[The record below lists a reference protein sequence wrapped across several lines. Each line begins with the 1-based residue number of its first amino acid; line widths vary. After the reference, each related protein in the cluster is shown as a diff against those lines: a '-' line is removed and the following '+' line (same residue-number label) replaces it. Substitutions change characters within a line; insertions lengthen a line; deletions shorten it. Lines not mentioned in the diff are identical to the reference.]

1 MRYLLELYT
10 AAGIVTLGP
19 FTTLDEARTYADGL
33 GAIRPL
39 FPPTVPAREL
49 IHATRAEVLTQIAA
63 QGTEPAKNT
72 RQDQPG
78 HANRTPPAI

>member
-49 IHATRAEVLTQIAA
+49 IHATRAEALAA
-63 QGTEPAKNT
+63 LDEK
-72 RQDQPG
+72 
-78 HANRTPPAI
+78 

>member
-39 FPPTVPAREL
+39 LPPTVPARDL
-49 IHATRAEVLTQIAA
+49 VHGTRADVLAMLD
-63 QGTEPAKNT
+63 KK
-72 RQDQPG
+72 
-78 HANRTPPAI
+78 

>member
-19 FTTLDEARTYADGL
+19 FTSLDEARTYADGL

-39 FPPTVPAREL
+39 FPPTVPARDL
-49 IHATRAEVLTQIAA
+49 VHGTRAEVLAKIDA
-63 QGTEPAKNT
+63 QDTRPTKTT
-72 RQDQPG
+72 RQDRPG
-78 HANRTPPAI
+78 STNRTPPAI